1 MRYSF
6 LFSILVSILVGQ
18 SKYEMNMIFKS
29 GGIWYLKGS
38 KKPFT
43 GIGYILSDTSGEKI
57 VESKYLNGQLHGLHS
72 EWWYNGKKKTLGRYK
87 KGKRHGR
94 WVEYHNNGNIFTE
107 NSFKN
112 GIYDGSS
119 SEWHEN
125 GTLHCKGK
133 YNEGEKLG
141 SWEYWDDKGD

>member
-1 MRYSF
+1 
-6 LFSILVSILVGQ
+6 
-18 SKYEMNMIFKS
+18 MNMIFKS
-29 GGIWYLKGS
+29 GGICYLKGS

-43 GIGYILSDTSGEKI
+43 GIGYALSDTSGKKI

-107 NSFKN
+107 N
-112 GIYDGSS
+112 I
-119 SEWHEN
+119 
-125 GTLHCKGK
+125 
-133 YNEGEKLG
+133 
-141 SWEYWDDKGD
+141 